1 MNVLFDKKGYPMMA
15 FGKKVLFTQ
24 KPVSPAEKTDDTFH
38 YNKTDYVYWGANN
51 RYPDDA
57 TEEINSVGVLSTGID
72 YRCRTT
78 AGNGVV
84 PVKIKGYDEKLNE
97 IVEGVSDEKV
107 INILNSYWMRKYHME
122 ALRDIFKFG
131 NAFPM
136 LVFNNAGLISRVEII
151 NARHARMSKDK
162 KKLLVY
168 NDFKNFTPS
177 ESEGVEYD
185 MLSEADPIADLL
197 DRRDKK
203 TLPKTAIAFPRL
215 KNYFSNNDY
224 YATPAWDAVKEAG
237 WIDVYKKIPVFL
249 KAAYENAMS
258 LMWQVQIPR
267 SWWDAEYPEEEY
279 ANRPEGERQRDME
292 DRMRRI
298 EENLCSPENANKA
311 LVVSYSPDEG
321 GRFENKWTIEKLEN
335 DLTIDEKLSTS
346 IASNSEILFA
356 LMINPAVFGA
366 GLPGGAYAGGAGSGS
381 DIREAFMVNII
392 TNWVERNLVLDPIE
406 LMLEFNG
413 YGKIDIKF
421 KNLMLTTLD
430 EGKSTKEKI
439 S

>member
-1 MNVLFDKKGYPMMA
+1 MKTIYNKKGTPMMA
-15 FGKKVLFTQ
+15 LGKKILITQ
-24 KPVSPAEKTDDTFH
+24 KPLSPAEKNDDTFRH
-38 YNKTDYVYWGANN
+38 GKTEYVNWGNNN

-57 TEEINSVGVLSTGID
+57 QEEINSVGVLSTGID

-97 IVEGVSDEKV
+97 IVEGVNDEDV
-107 INILNSYWMRKYHME
+107 IAALNSYWFRKYHME

-131 NAFPM
+131 NAFPV
-136 LVFNNAGLISRVEII
+136 LVFNNKGEISRVEII
-151 NARHARMSKDK
+151 NARHARISEDK
-162 KKLLVY
+162 KKLLVC
-168 NDFKNFTPS
+168 NDFKNITPP
-177 ESEGVEYD
+177 ENEGKVYE
-185 MLSEADPIADLL
+185 MLSEADPVADLIL
-197 DRRDKK
+197 RREHNK
-203 TLPKTAIAFPRL
+203 LPKDAIAFPRL

-224 YATPAWDAVKEAG
+224 YATPAWDSVKKAG
-237 WIDVYKKIPVFL
+237 WIDVYKEIPEFL
-249 KAAYENAMS
+249 RAAYNNAMS
-258 LMWQVQIPR
+258 IMWHVQIPQAY
-267 SWWDAEYPEEEY
+267 WDINYPEENY
-279 ANRPEGERQRDME
+279 INKPEGERQKDIE
-292 DRMRRI
+292 ERMKDI
-298 EENLCSPENANKA
+298 EENLCSSENANKA
-311 LVVSYSPDEG
+311 LVTTYNPDES
-321 GRFENKWTIEKLEN
+321 GRLENKWEVEKLDN
-335 DLTIDEKLSTS
+335 NLTIDEKLSTS

-392 TNWVERNLVLDPIE
+392 TNWVERNLVLDPVE
-406 LMLEFNG
+406 LMFEFNG
-413 YGKIDIKF
+413 KGKIDIKF